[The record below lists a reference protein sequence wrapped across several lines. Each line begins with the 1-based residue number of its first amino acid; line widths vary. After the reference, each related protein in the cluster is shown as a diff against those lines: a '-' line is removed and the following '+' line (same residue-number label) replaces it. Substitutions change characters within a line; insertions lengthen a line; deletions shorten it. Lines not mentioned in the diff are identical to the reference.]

1 MQKITWILK
10 NELLSGLL
18 SLYFPLWTSSLSRSH
33 FPLIL
38 NCVSCYWFSS
48 DFSRWFYNAFDVD
61 IFPIRIGKLLPFF
74 FFFQSFYYLLYETRV
89 PLFSSWEI
97 PFPHLFM
104 FAFFIFLSK
113 WRYECETCVA
123 GAKKYNNTF
132 NFEANKWHAFTISIA
147 RHLWYWFLWI
157 ETTLRPFSPYFIPFS
172 IEYNLNLQTLLFV
185 SEHKLENGY
194 GVYAILFLSLSVN
207 LHHFFSL
214 SQVFNLA
221 TVDCITKQNRFG
233 KWEQFSWWDSSS
245 FAITITTFRGLK
257 NARKFPLSGRW
268 FQFQIAG

>member
-61 IFPIRIGKLLPFF
+61 IFPIRFGKLLPFF
-74 FFFQSFYYLLYETRV
+74 PFFQSFYYLLFETRV

-132 NFEANKWHAFTISIA
+132 NFEANKWHAFTISMILVSLNRNNLKTFFA
-147 RHLWYWFLWI
+147 LFHPFLYRI
-157 ETTLRPFSPYFIPFS
+157 QFEPTNT
-172 IEYNLNLQTLLFV
+172 FV
-185 SEHKLENGY
+185 
-194 GVYAILFLSLSVN
+194 
-207 LHHFFSL
+207 
-214 SQVFNLA
+214 
-221 TVDCITKQNRFG
+221 C
-233 KWEQFSWWDSSS
+233 
-245 FAITITTFRGLK
+245 FRT
-257 NARKFPLSGRW
+257 
-268 FQFQIAG
+268 